1 MVTVEVSGP
10 GARLLF
16 ANEPGGHRWQHVPKN
31 ERKGKVHTSTV
42 TVAVLAPEPNL
53 PPLRA
58 SDVEEEL
65 FRRAAGAGG
74 QHNNKTATACRLL
87 HKPTGL
93 RVECSSERAQSQNRA
108 TALRWLTAKVADQAR
123 QVAGDA
129 RARDRRAQVGTGQR
143 GDAIRTYRVRDDQ
156 VVTRSSGRKVRLAD
170 VLDGAI
176 WLLTD

>member
-10 GARLLF
+10 GARALF

-42 TVAVLAPEPNL
+42 TVALLAPEPNL
-53 PPLRA
+53 PVLRA
-58 SDVEEEL
+58 GDVEEEL

-93 RVECSSERAQSQNRA
+93 RVECSSERSQSQNRA
-108 TALRWLTAKVADQAR
+108 TAMRWLAAKVREQIAQA
-123 QVAGDA
+123 AGDQ
-129 RARDRRAQVGTGQR
+129 RARDRRAQVGGGAR
-143 GDAIRTYRVRDDQ
+143 GDKGRTYRVQDDR
-156 VVTRSSGRKVRLAD
+156 VTDHRSDRKVRLAD

-176 WLLTD
+176 WLLND